1 MRELR
6 AAVANGRPLIA
17 LLDVGVSAAFF
28 RAQLEAVDEKLD
40 GEAVDGR
47 ALADALFARKPIQWS
62 RSQSDQE
69 YALHRVAGRLLPAGA
84 GLVRRLKP

>member
-69 YALHRVAGRLLPAGA
+69 YALHRVAARLLPAGA